1 MKHGNRIRKGRRFQ
15 RSIVPLAMPLMNLWI
30 IQQRRRG
37 ILPWQNLREELGI
50 SFEQCV
56 DRLGH
61 LTRYPTDDPLL
72 PNAGLRLFVIRA
84 PSLDQALVQVWPTR
98 CLASG

>member
-1 MKHGNRIRKGRRFQ
+1 MKHGNRVRKGRRFQ
-15 RSIVPLAMPLMNLWI
+15 GPIVPLAIPLMDLWV
-30 IQQRRRG
+30 IQQRLRWV
-37 ILPWQNLREELGI
+37 LSWQNFREKLAI
-50 SFEQCV
+50 SFEQSV

-61 LTRYPTDDPLL
+61 LTSYPTDDPLL